1 MRKINDIRQDLNAAI
16 AEYEAAATAEARDAA
31 MAKVRAFAKELKEA
45 NEVESARQMAAEDAM
60 RNAVKK
66 AGRRLSFAKFL
77 RESLAGQLTGLE
89 AEVAEAGREEYR
101 ALGIQPRGFVIPS
114 AYLRATG
121 QNAGTAADGG
131 NLKVEG
137 ALRYF
142 DALQERLVLTK
153 LGATMLTGLV
163 GNVPMVSD
171 QAVIASWVAEGAAG
185 ETKKTSFTK
194 QVMTP
199 HRNSVTMAVTKELL
213 AQTSVD
219 VEQKIMNL
227 ILNAHANLLEKAAI
241 AGSGESNEPT
251 GILKTTGI
259 GDVAI
264 GTNGGPI
271 TWKKV
276 VELETVVNSKNA
288 GGRGNMAY
296 LTNAK
301 VVGALKS
308 TEKATNTGR
317 FIVSDM
323 TPNTINGYTY
333 DWTNV
338 VPDNLTKG
346 TAASKCSALIF
357 GNFNDLYIGQWGG
370 IDIIADP
377 YTKKKEGEIEFTIT
391 ALNDVKVARPESF
404 AAIQDITL

>member
-1 MRKINDIRQDLNAAI
+1 
-16 AEYEAAATAEARDAA
+16 
-31 MAKVRAFAKELKEA
+31 
-45 NEVESARQMAAEDAM
+45 
-60 RNAVKK
+60 
-66 AGRRLSFAKFL
+66 
-77 RESLAGQLTGLE
+77 
-89 AEVAEAGREEYR
+89 
-101 ALGIQPRGFVIPS
+101 
-114 AYLRATG
+114 
-121 QNAGTAADGG
+121 
-131 NLKVEG
+131 
-137 ALRYF
+137 
-142 DALQERLVLTK
+142 
-153 LGATMLTGLV
+153 MLTGLV

-194 QVMTP
+194 QTMTP

-259 GDVAI
+259 GNVAI
-264 GTNGGPI
+264 GTNGGAI
-271 TWKKV
+271 TWSKV

-317 FIVSDM
+317 FIISDM

-346 TAASKCSALIF
+346 TAASK
-357 GNFNDLYIGQWGG
+357 
-370 IDIIADP
+370 
-377 YTKKKEGEIEFTIT
+377 
-391 ALNDVKVARPESF
+391 
-404 AAIQDITL
+404 

>member
-45 NEVESARQMAAEDAM
+45 NEVESARQMAAEEAM
-60 RNAVKK
+60 RAAVNK

-185 ETKKTSFTK
+185 ETKKTSYTK
-194 QVMTP
+194 QTMTP

-219 VEQKIMNL
+219 VEQKI
-227 ILNAHANLLEKAAI
+227 
-241 AGSGESNEPT
+241 
-251 GILKTTGI
+251 
-259 GDVAI
+259 
-264 GTNGGPI
+264 
-271 TWKKV
+271 
-276 VELETVVNSKNA
+276 
-288 GGRGNMAY
+288 
-296 LTNAK
+296 
-301 VVGALKS
+301 
-308 TEKATNTGR
+308 
-317 FIVSDM
+317 
-323 TPNTINGYTY
+323 
-333 DWTNV
+333 
-338 VPDNLTKG
+338 
-346 TAASKCSALIF
+346 
-357 GNFNDLYIGQWGG
+357 
-370 IDIIADP
+370 
-377 YTKKKEGEIEFTIT
+377 
-391 ALNDVKVARPESF
+391 
-404 AAIQDITL
+404 